1 MKTTLKLLM
10 GKFRG
15 IIPILKLTVC
25 TMISHIKKISSSTIF
40 PLLLILT
47 ILSLGVLTPIITMVA
62 FGAILAYYVRFIA
75 KKIKPYVKYNTLA
88 IMMGMILLAIPI
100 ALLLYF
106 TITQILG
113 ISVSLFGSLQAT
125 AGNNP
130 LNFSLIS
137 DAIQKL
143 GFSATVSQGIADAI
157 RSGITQ
163 LLSAITNSLI
173 NMVSSIPAFAAQ
185 VLILIF
191 SIFYFARDGD
201 KIVQYIKDVVPDK
214 DKGFYREVIKGADD
228 VLKSIIVGNIIP
240 AAILGVLSGV
250 VYYFLGYPYV
260 ILLAIVSGIAMF
272 IPIIGPWI
280 VYGAIGIFSILIG
293 NTMQGVLVIILG
305 WIIETTT
312 DFYIRPRISV
322 QYSEVHP
329 LVFLLGFIYGAVTM
343 GIPGLFIGPMI
354 LGITYAA
361 YKVYREERV
370 KEKQS
375 GN

>member
-1 MKTTLKLLM
+1 
-10 GKFRG
+10 
-15 IIPILKLTVC
+15 
-25 TMISHIKKISSSTIF
+25 MISHIKKMSSSTIF
-40 PLLLILT
+40 PLLLLLT
-47 ILSLGVLTPIITMVA
+47 ILSLVVLSPIITMVI
-62 FGAILAYYVRFIA
+62 FGAILAYYVRFISQ
-75 KKIKPYVKYNTLA
+75 KIKPYIKYDTLA
-88 IMMGMILLAIPI
+88 IFLGMILLTIPI
-100 ALLLYF
+100 AILLYF

-113 ISVSLFGSLQAT
+113 ISSLLLGSVQQAT
-125 AGNNP
+125 AGNSTMDLSHINGAVEKLGLSP
-130 LNFSLIS
+130 AITQNIV
-137 DAIQKL
+137 DAIK
-143 GFSATVSQGIADAI
+143 
-157 RSGITQ
+157 SGILQ

-173 NMVSSIPAFAAQ
+173 TMVSSIPALAAQ
-185 VLILIF
+185 ILILVF

-214 DKGFYREVIKGADD
+214 DKSFYREVLEGADD

-240 AAILGVLSGV
+240 AAILGILSGV

-280 VYGAIGIFSILIG
+280 VYGVIGLFSILTG
-293 NTMQGVLVIILG
+293 NTVQGVLVIFFG

-343 GIPGLFIGPMI
+343 GIPGLFIGPLI

-361 YKVYREERV
+361 YKVYRQERV
-370 KEKQS
+370 KSKQAHE
-375 GN
+375 